1 MASVGFAEVSL
12 LTTWMPATR
21 GAHHGHL
28 TLISKTTP
36 GRSLPS
42 PATLPFTVAGR
53 GANGPTPLLY
63 LPPTLWA
70 PSEAGQEP
78 PHPLLRHPPALQS
91 PRLKQAPLSSG
102 AGKIYDAA
110 LLNDPNMP
118 LTSYWYTGLHDHSPG
133 GVVKPYLWMGSGK
146 GQHMILFYVT
156 FSITG
161 YKLFCAICFVQIP
174 CLIPLAHAVLF

>member
-1 MASVGFAEVSL
+1 MPLLTGWRGVALVGFAEVSL

-21 GAHHGHL
+21 GTHHGHP

-78 PHPLLRHPPALQS
+78 PRPLGPSSRIPPHPLLRHPPALQS
-91 PRLKQAPLSSG
+91 PRLSPLSSRE
-102 AGKIYDAA
+102 GKIYDAA

-118 LTSYWYTGLHDHSPG
+118 LSSHWYTGLHDHSPG
-133 GVVKPYLWMGSGK
+133 GVVKP
-146 GQHMILFYVT
+146 
-156 FSITG
+156 
-161 YKLFCAICFVQIP
+161 
-174 CLIPLAHAVLF
+174 